1 MVVSNPNS
9 PKVRLTIGQKL
20 IIAGLFCLQIPSA
33 AIFYPAATLIVLTG
47 FGAPLSP
54 ILLRIGTMPFTVAMK
69 RKAAWQSGG
78 DLHMEDGQRSE
89 P

>member
-1 MVVSNPNS
+1 MVVSNSNA
-9 PKVRLTIGQKL
+9 PKARLTVGQKL
-20 IIAGLFCLQIPSA
+20 IIAGLFCLEIPSA
-33 AIFYPAATLIVLTG
+33 AIFYPAATLIILTG

-54 ILLRIGTMPFTVAMK
+54 ILLRIGTLPFTVAMK

-78 DLHMEDGQRSE
+78 DPNVESGQWSE